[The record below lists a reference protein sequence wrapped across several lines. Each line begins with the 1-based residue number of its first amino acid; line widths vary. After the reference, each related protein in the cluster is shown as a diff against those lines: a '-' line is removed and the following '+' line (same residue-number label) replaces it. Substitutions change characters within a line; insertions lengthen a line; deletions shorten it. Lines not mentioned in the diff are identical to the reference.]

1 MGQRRAAHGGVERC
15 EQQVLGHDAR
25 ARYGVEKARFSGVGV
40 TDQSHDRIWHRRARA
55 ALELAG
61 AANFFEALFEDQDAV
76 LNLAPVGFDLGFAR
90 SAEKAAAAA
99 LAFEVGPG
107 TNQTALLVIEMGEFD
122 L

>member
-25 ARYGVEKARFSGVGV
+25 SRYGVEKARFSGVGV
-40 TDQSHDRIWHRRARA
+40 TDQSHDRIWYRRARA

-90 SAEKAAAAA
+90 SAEKAPAAA
-99 LAFEVGPG
+99 
-107 TNQTALLVIEMGEFD
+107 
-122 L
+122 